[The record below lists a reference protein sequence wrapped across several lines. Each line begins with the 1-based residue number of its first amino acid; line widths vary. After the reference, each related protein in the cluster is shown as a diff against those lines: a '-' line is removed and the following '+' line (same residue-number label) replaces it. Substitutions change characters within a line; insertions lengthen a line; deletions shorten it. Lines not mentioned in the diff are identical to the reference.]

1 MVLSTQ
7 SQRSNCKIRGP
18 LVGPLLGASKERKM
32 DGDSVAAP
40 SAVPRTTQKEYLT
53 QSVTKMSESKY
64 KVTDTIYNVITYD
77 RNGKIDVSTNIRYLD
92 YIV

>member
-7 SQRSNCKIRGP
+7 SQRSNRKIRGP
-18 LVGPLLGASKERKM
+18 LVGPLLGASKERKVE
-32 DGDSVAAP
+32 GDHIQAP
-40 SAVPRTTQKEYLT
+40 STVSRVTQKEYLT
-53 QSVTKMSESKY
+53 QSVTKMSETKY

-77 RNGKIDVSTNIRYLD
+77 RNGKINVSTNVRYLD

>member
-1 MVLSTQ
+1 MILSVEP
-7 SQRSNCKIRGP
+7 RSVKR
-18 LVGPLLGASKERKM
+18 VRRSRM
-32 DGDSVAAP
+32 DGDSVTAP
-40 SAVPRTTQKEYLT
+40 SSVPRTTQKEYLT

-77 RNGKIDVSTNIRYLD
+77 RNGKASVSTNIRYLD

>member
-1 MVLSTQ
+1 MILSVEPK
-7 SQRSNCKIRGP
+7 RSVRRRNVAREG
-18 LVGPLLGASKERKM
+18 KM
-32 DGDSVAAP
+32 DGDSVTAP
-40 SAVPRTTQKEYLT
+40 SSVPRTTQKEYLT

-77 RNGKIDVSTNIRYLD
+77 RNGKVDVSTNIRYLD